1 MQREEKKELNRKKI
15 ITAAKT
21 LFLTKGIYATNVRD
35 ISKKSGISYVT
46 MYKYFSDKNELVNL
60 VCQELIDEAMANA
73 YSKLNN
79 DTLTFFEKLQQI
91 NFEAEFKQKYG
102 PKVWVDFCSYTNNNP
117 ELTSYIE
124 KKVNDSWLM
133 IIRVGRKDK
142 FIQASASD
150 EQICNFLSL
159 VLKLDHKEFKENIDA
174 YWELFW
180 YGLAG
185 KEGHIKNK

>member
-79 DTLTFFEKLQQI
+79 DTLTF
-91 NFEAEFKQKYG
+91 
-102 PKVWVDFCSYTNNNP
+102 
-117 ELTSYIE
+117 
-124 KKVNDSWLM
+124 
-133 IIRVGRKDK
+133 
-142 FIQASASD
+142 
-150 EQICNFLSL
+150 
-159 VLKLDHKEFKENIDA
+159 LKNYSK
-174 YWELFW
+174 
-180 YGLAG
+180 
-185 KEGHIKNK
+185 